1 MVLEDITHPFYS
13 EKLPNVPSFWTRFFS
28 YLTPKSTEEKSLAK
42 SIRST
47 LGIKPVNITL
57 YKLATQHSSVAKE
70 YMSGI
75 KESNERLEYLGDAVL
90 STVIADYLFKKYPFK
105 DEGFLTEIRSRIVN
119 RESLN
124 QLGKKLGL
132 NRIVEYNDTRKH
144 AQAYKS
150 ILGDTLEAII
160 GAVYLDKGY
169 NHSKKFIIKKLL
181 LPHLDI
187 EKTIKINPNFKSKVI
202 EWAHKNDK
210 LIRFEILNVKESK
223 HYKEFKSQVFI
234 DEKPYGEGSGFN
246 KKRAEQEAAE
256 QTCRLLKIQ

>member
-1 MVLEDITHPFYS
+1 MEAIIHPLFLEKF
-13 EKLPNVPSFWTRFFS
+13 PNVPLFWSRFFS
-28 YLTPKSTEEKSLAK
+28 LLKTKTPEEKKLSN
-42 SIRST
+42 SINQT
-47 LGIKPVNITL
+47 LGVKPLNITL

-70 YMSGI
+70 NISGY
-75 KESNERLEYLGDAVL
+75 KESNERLEYLGDAIL
-90 STVIADYLFKKYPFK
+90 SAVVADYLFKKYPLR

-124 QLGKKLGL
+124 HLGKKLGL
-132 NRIVEYNDTRKH
+132 NEIVEYNDTRKH

-169 NHSKKFIIKKLL
+169 LYTRNFIIKKLF

-187 EKTIKINPNFKSKVI
+187 DKVIKINPNFKSKVI

-210 LIRFEILNVKESK
+210 SIRFEILKVKESK
-223 HYKEFKSQVFI
+223 HYKEFVSQVFI
-234 DEKPYGEGSGFN
+234 DDAPFGKGTGFN

-256 QTCRLLKIQ
+256 QTCKLLEIH

>member
-1 MVLEDITHPFYS
+1 
-13 EKLPNVPSFWTRFFS
+13 VPSVWSRLFS
-28 YLTPKSTEEKSLAK
+28 FIKPKSSEEKALAK
-42 SIRST
+42 SIHQT
-47 LGIKPVNITL
+47 LGISPINITL

-70 YMSGI
+70 NIPGH

-90 STVIADYLFKKYPFK
+90 SAVIADYLFKKYPYR

-124 QLGKKLGL
+124 LLGKNLGL
-132 NRIVEYNDTRKH
+132 NDIVVYNDTRKH

-150 ILGDTLEAII
+150 ILGDTLEAFI

-169 NHSKKFIIKKLL
+169 RFTRNFVIKKLL

-187 EKTIKINPNFKSKVI
+187 DKIIEVNPNFKSKVI
-202 EWAHKNDK
+202 EWAHKNEK
-210 LIRFEILNVKESK
+210 TIRFEVLRVKESK
-223 HYKEFKSQVFI
+223 HFKEFISQVFI
-234 DEKPYGEGSGFN
+234 DDAPFGKGTGFN

-256 QTCRLLKIQ
+256 QTCKLLDII

>member
-1 MVLEDITHPFYS
+1 MEAIIHPLFLEKF
-13 EKLPNVPSFWTRFFS
+13 PNVPLFWSRFFS
-28 YLTPKSTEEKSLAK
+28 LFKSKTSEEKQLSRSIFQTLA
-42 SIRST
+42 
-47 LGIKPVNITL
+47 IKPINITL

-70 YMSGI
+70 NISGY
-75 KESNERLEYLGDAVL
+75 KESNERLEYLGDAIL
-90 STVIADYLFKKYPFK
+90 SAVIADYLFKKYPFK

-124 QLGKKLGL
+124 HLGKKLGL
-132 NRIVEYNDTRKH
+132 NEVVEYNDTRKH

-150 ILGDTLEAII
+150 ILGDTLEALI

-169 NHSKKFIIKKLL
+169 QFTRNFIIKKLL

-187 EKTIKINPNFKSKVI
+187 DKVIKINPNFKSKVI

-210 LIRFEILNVKESK
+210 SIRFEILKVKESK
-223 HYKEFKSQVFI
+223 HYKEFVSQVFI
-234 DEKPYGEGSGFN
+234 DDAPFGKGTGFN

-256 QTCRLLKIQ
+256 QTCKLLDIH

>member
-1 MVLEDITHPFYS
+1 M
-13 EKLPNVPSFWTRFFS
+13 PSVWTRFFS
-28 YLTPKSTEEKSLAK
+28 LIKPKSSEEKALAK
-42 SIRST
+42 SIQRTFGVSP
-47 LGIKPVNITL
+47 LNITL
-57 YKLATQHSSVAKE
+57 YKLATQHSSVARE
-70 YMSGI
+70 NIAGQ

-90 STVIADYLFKKYPFK
+90 SSIVADYLFKKYPFK

-132 NRIVEYNDTRKH
+132 NNVVEYNDTRKH

-150 ILGDTLEAII
+150 ILGDTLEAFI

-169 NHSKKFIIKKLL
+169 RFTRDFVIKKLL

-187 EKTIKINPNFKSKVI
+187 EKIIKVDPNYKSKVI
-202 EWAHKNDK
+202 EWAHKNEK
-210 LIRFEILNVKESK
+210 TIRFEILKVKESK
-223 HYKEFKSQVFI
+223 HFKEFVSQVFI
-234 DEKPYGEGSGFN
+234 DDAPFGKGSGFN

-256 QTCRLLKIQ
+256 HTCKLLEIH

>member
-1 MVLEDITHPFYS
+1 
-13 EKLPNVPSFWTRFFS
+13 VPSVWSRIFSFFKKRS
-28 YLTPKSTEEKSLAK
+28 SEEKQLKK
-42 SIRST
+42 SIHQT
-47 LGIKPVNITL
+47 LGIRPVNITL

-70 YMSGI
+70 NISGL

-90 STVIADYLFKKYPFK
+90 SAIIADYLFKKYPFK

-132 NRIVEYNDTRKH
+132 LDLVEYNDTRRH

-150 ILGDTLEAII
+150 LVGDTLEAII

-169 NHSKKFIIKKLL
+169 RSTRNFVVKKLL
-181 LPHLDI
+181 LPHLDLDKI
-187 EKTIKINPNFKSKVI
+187 IQINPNFKSKVI

-210 LIRFEILNVKESK
+210 SIRFEILKVKESK
-223 HYKEFKSQVFI
+223 HYKEFVSQVFI
-234 DEKPYGEGSGFN
+234 DDAPFGKGSGFN

-256 QTCRLLKIQ
+256 QTCKLLEIH